1 MGIPYLWFFCHFDTL
16 RRIIV
21 GMWIN
26 EWMWAIVMTYVYK
39 IYIGMCSMNL
49 YPFPALSH
57 FSALAGSDINANGQ
71 EMHTSQKCVM
81 TSEHNVGGSPKS
93 PSPGVTKAQNLLVIL
108 TRAVSPLHFK
118 RKSGF

>member
-1 MGIPYLWFFCHFDTL
+1 MGFCHFDTL

-26 EWMWAIVMTYVYK
+26 EWMWAIVMTVYK
-39 IYIGMCSMNL
+39 IYLRMCSMNL

-57 FSALAGSDINANGQ
+57 FSALAGNDINANGQ

-81 TSEHNVGGSPKS
+81 TSEHNVGGGSPKS

-108 TRAVSPLHFK
+108 TVSLLHFK
-118 RKSGF
+118 RVA